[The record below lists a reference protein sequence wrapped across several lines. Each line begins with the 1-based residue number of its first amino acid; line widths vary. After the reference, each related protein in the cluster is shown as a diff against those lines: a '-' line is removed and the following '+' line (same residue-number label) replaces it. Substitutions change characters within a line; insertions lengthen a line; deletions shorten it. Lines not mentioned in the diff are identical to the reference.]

1 MGNHNFVMSVRSTS
15 LGLAL
20 CVITVMTFGPVEIFA
35 CPYTDCTVC
44 DENGNNCRPIVDDP
58 FESESLEA
66 DSATSLGTVAEGVL
80 HLVVFFTSMW
90 AGLMMFI
97 TY

>member
-1 MGNHNFVMSVRSTS
+1 MGNYNLAMSVRSTS

-20 CVITVMTFGPVEIFA
+20 CVITVMTLGPIEVFA

-44 DENGNNCRPIVDDP
+44 DENGDNCRPLVEDP
-58 FESESLEA
+58 FESDSLEA
-66 DSATSLGTVAEGVL
+66 DSATSLGTAAEGVL
-80 HLVVFFTSMW
+80 QLVVFFTSMW

-97 TY
+97 GY